1 MQRNVVI
8 GLIAVLVIA
17 GAGTS
22 LFLLFRRNSA
32 VLSPTSSEKGAVTSK
47 NALPSE
53 KLRQYE
59 DESGFTFS
67 YPEDL
72 TLKKND
78 SKDARVYAD
87 VTLASTGLGG
97 SVSVR
102 VSDTPFTSLESW
114 AKAQKEAA
122 SVSRGATIG
131 EFEAYEIITPAK
143 RITAA
148 IDQGILFLIE
158 TAFEGKEPFWSRV
171 HSEIIS
177 TFAFATSAESGQGAS
192 SSEDE
197 ISVEEE
203 IIE

>member
-1 MQRNVVI
+1 MQKQIIFTIIVFLVV
-8 GLIAVLVIA
+8 GA
-17 GAGTS
+17 GAS
-22 LFLLFRRNSA
+22 VYLLSQRKN
-32 VLSPTSSEKGAVTSK
+32 VTSSPIALESK
-47 NALPSE
+47 QSTATNVNPSQ
-53 KLRQYE
+53 KLRQYT

-78 SKDARVYAD
+78 IKDARVYANI
-87 VTLASTGLGG
+87 TLASTRLGG
-97 SVSVR
+97 SVSVK

-114 AKAQKEAA
+114 AKAQKEVTSPREAK
-122 SVSRGATIG
+122 IG
-131 EFEAYEIITPAK
+131 ELEAYEIITPAK

-158 TAFEGKEPFWSRV
+158 TVFEGKEPFWSRV

-177 TFAFATSAESGQGAS
+177 TFTFASSAESGQGVSTS
-192 SSEDE
+192 SDE
-197 ISVEEE
+197 ISIEEE

>member
-1 MQRNVVI
+1 MQKQIIFIIIVSLVV
-8 GLIAVLVIA
+8 GA
-17 GAGTS
+17 GAS
-22 LFLLFRRNSA
+22 VYLLYQRENA
-32 VLSPTSSEKGAVTSK
+32 TSSPIALESK
-47 NALPSE
+47 QSNATTVVPSE
-53 KLRQYE
+53 KIRQYT

-78 SKDARVYAD
+78 IKDARVYAD
-87 VTLASTGLGG
+87 ITLASTLLGG
-97 SVSVR
+97 SVSVK

-114 AKAQKEAA
+114 AKANKKAA
-122 SVSRGATIG
+122 SVPRGATIG

-148 IDQGILFLIE
+148 IDQGVLFLIE

-171 HSEIIS
+171 HSEVIS
-177 TFAFATSAESGQGAS
+177 TFTFATSAKSGQGVS